1 MATFP
6 VYAKIL
12 LAGFS
17 EEADYGVL
25 RSEMDGGIAKQ
36 RPRYSMP
43 IVTRD
48 AQIMVRSKADKVR
61 FDAWVKTDINGG
73 AGWFDWTDPLDP
85 VNDDDSPKIKQ
96 TRIVGGKYKW
106 TSPGVVWL
114 ASCSIE
120 TLG

>member
-6 VYAKIL
+6 DYACIL

-25 RSEMDGGIAKQ
+25 RTEMDGGIAKQ
-36 RPRYSMP
+36 RPRWSKP
-43 IVTRD
+43 IVTREV
-48 AQIMVRSKADKVR
+48 QIIVYSKEDR
-61 FDAWVKTDINGG
+61 LLFDTWSRVDLNSGT
-73 AGWFDWTDPLDP
+73 GWFDWTDPVDG
-85 VNDDDSPKIKQ
+85 VTKQ

-106 TSPGVVWL
+106 TTPGKVWL
-114 ASCSIE
+114 AACSIE